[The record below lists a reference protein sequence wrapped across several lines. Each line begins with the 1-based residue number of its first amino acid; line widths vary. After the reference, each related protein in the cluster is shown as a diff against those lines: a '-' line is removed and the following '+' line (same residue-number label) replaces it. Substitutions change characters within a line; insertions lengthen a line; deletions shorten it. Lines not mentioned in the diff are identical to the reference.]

1 MACPKWSLFVAG
13 FSIVCYSLSV
23 LYMFGG
29 LVGLYNLPKL
39 IDEDTHKNID
49 PDSEDGKELEHMNH
63 TEIAAYTVFLVAD
76 LSTLFASI
84 FLLIGL
90 KKKIHQS
97 LFLWLVVSMTDVLGG
112 TMVLFFVNESK
123 LETGM
128 YLLVTLS
135 ITVFWYPIYKEYKRL
150 RFPEQ
155 SASSGSPMA
164 RICHQTTEYVH
175 HTKQPA
181 TAPIDV

>member
-39 IDEDTHKNID
+39 TNEDTHKNID

-97 LFLWLVVSMTDVLGG
+97 LYLWLVVSMIDVLGG

-128 YLLVTLS
+128 YLLVTLF
-135 ITVFWYPIYKEYKRL
+135 ICAMWYPIYKQYKSL
-150 RFPEQ
+150 R
-155 SASSGSPMA
+155 SAVKDVSSSQTPSGEMM
-164 RICHQTTEYVH
+164 ICLHSI
-175 HTKQPA
+175 KQPA